1 MTSVVQGPTGP
12 VAYYDGRATAAE
24 NFFERTGLAVADG
37 PGSFRAISEV
47 PEATSPE
54 GDGALRYVSVVALPD
69 GGYRLYYEASRAD
82 GAHDLRTERVA
93 PPA

>member
-1 MTSVVQGPTGP
+1 

-37 PGSFRAISEV
+37 PGAFRAISDV
-47 PEATSPE
+47 PEVTSPE
-54 GDGALRYVSVVALPD
+54 GDGALRYLSVVALPD

-82 GAHDLRTERVA
+82 GAHHLRTERV
-93 PPA
+93 PPPV